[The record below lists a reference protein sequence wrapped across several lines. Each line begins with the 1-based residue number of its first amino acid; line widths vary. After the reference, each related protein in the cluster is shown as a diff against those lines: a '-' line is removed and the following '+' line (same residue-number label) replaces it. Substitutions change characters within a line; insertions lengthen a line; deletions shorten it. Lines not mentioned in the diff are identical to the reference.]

1 MTVLV
6 YLVPGQ
12 TDERRKDFLEWE
24 NHSLW
29 GEEVMLTVIKVF
41 MILFLLEEIGNILA
55 IFKINK

>member
-6 YLVPGQ
+6 YFVPGQ
-12 TDERRKDFLEWE
+12 TEERRK
-24 NHSLW
+24 SL
-29 GEEVMLTVIKVF
+29 GKEVMLTVIKVF

>member
-12 TDERRKDFLEWE
+12 TEERREDFLEWE

-55 IFKINK
+55 VFKINK

>member
-6 YLVPGQ
+6 YLVPDQ
-12 TDERRKDFLEWE
+12 TEERRKDFLEWE